1 MTEGKD
7 WTIETH
13 MRVTREMEIGGN
25 EMLRNQRNHTQ
36 EIKLQIRQVKQEV
49 TNEHD
54 TKKHLVEARKIH
66 RDTRNQLLTEMGSNV
81 LL

>member
-13 MRVTREMEIGGN
+13 MRVIREMEIGGN

-36 EIKLQIRQVKQEV
+36 EIKVQIRQVKQEV
-49 TNEHD
+49 TNE
-54 TKKHLVEARKIH
+54 T
-66 RDTRNQLLTEMGSNV
+66 
-81 LL
+81 

>member
-49 TNEHD
+49 TNETWHKE
-54 TKKHLVEARKIH
+54 TLRG
-66 RDTRNQLLTEMGSNV
+66 GSQNTPRYKESV
-81 LL
+81 INSDG